1 MRSSEVPVRL
11 DKLGRKRSS
20 LNTSR
25 KGGNVERV
33 VVKFLEAHGYHV
45 YLPEKLSRTAF
56 DRVATRTYCTTHRA
70 PAPCNVHTVAE
81 TYRKFIASGD
91 NCEFVCDERWIQ
103 VKSNQWSMSPGRGDL
118 TKVIRSIKPP
128 PHASR
133 EFFRH
138 IDHPHEP
145 FDPILHLAARQV
157 LPDGSWYAIALL
169 PEWGTDELPGC
180 I

>member
-1 MRSSEVPVRL
+1 MQRSEVPVRL
-11 DKLGRKRSS
+11 DRLGRKRSN

-56 DRVATRTYCTTHRA
+56 DRVATRTYCTVHRA
-70 PAPCNVHTVAE
+70 PAPCDTTPLTNGWIGA
-81 TYRKFIASGD
+81 G
-91 NCEFVCDERWIQ
+91 CEFVCDERWIQ
-103 VKSNQWSMSPGRGDL
+103 VKSNSWNMSAGRGDL
-118 TKVIRSIKPP
+118 TKVIRSHKPP
-128 PHASR
+128 PHSSR

-157 LPDGSWYAIALL
+157 LPDGTWYAIALL
-169 PEWGTDELPGC
+169 PEWGNDELPGC